1 MHDLFREADRL
12 MAVTFQKEGS
22 PPHHYHYPSLLTF
35 KATGGGGGGGGGPR
49 SKKRFLP
56 VGRPRTI

>member
-12 MAVTFQKEGS
+12 MAVTFQKEGYGS

-35 KATGGGGGGGGGPR
+35 KEEQ
-49 SKKRFLP
+49 LL
-56 VGRPRTI
+56 

>member
-35 KATGGGGGGGGGPR
+35 KEEQLLQICCIEFNIPQTHR
-49 SKKRFLP
+49 KF
-56 VGRPRTI
+56 